1 MKERTTSPKMA
12 HVEYTK
18 PKQNIIPLE
27 ERKRQKNSLKVYK
40 VNGDDAS

>member
-18 PKQNIIPLE
+18 PKKKIISLE
-27 ERKRQKNSLKVYK
+27 ERQRQKDSLKTYN